1 MESARNVIRNTLHSQ
16 NPGTFSVTNNEG
28 TDIYELCHRLLKQ
41 PVFYTQQRHCN
52 KCNIILANV
61 TDRAIYND
69 YLLVHCSKAIWKM
82 APRTMA
88 NPQGHSA
95 LDWLN
100 AYIKQRTDHRCST
113 CNTKMINKLIFTDY
127 PKFIAFHRDN
137 VEVLWDTSIKW
148 GEHIYKLSGLIYYGQ
163 FHFTARIIANDG
175 EIWYHDGITTGRSC
189 VTEGNIQS
197 YDSIDLMT
205 ARDGKICIL
214 TIYTIST

>member
-1 MESARNVIRNTLHSQ
+1 
-16 NPGTFSVTNNEG
+16 
-28 TDIYELCHRLLKQ
+28 
-41 PVFYTQQRHCN
+41 
-52 KCNIILANV
+52 
-61 TDRAIYND
+61 
-69 YLLVHCSKAIWKM
+69 M

-205 ARDGKICIL
+205 ARDGKVCIL